1 MEKTWRWFGPKDKI
15 TLQMLRQIGVEGIVT
30 ALHDVPNGELW
41 KKEDIAHIRD
51 MVAEHGMRWSV
62 VESLPVCEAIKY
74 AGPERDAL
82 IETYIESL
90 RNLGEC
96 GIRTVCY
103 NFMPVLD
110 WARTDLAHPMEDG
123 TAALYFDYAR
133 FAYFDIR
140 ILRRPGAE
148 NDYPPAVLARVEALD
163 PVMTPEDRHALV
175 DSLIVKTQG
184 FVNGNISED
193 DAAPVEHFRQ
203 LLALYDGIDRDALR
217 ANLVYFLKAV
227 MPVCGEYG
235 INMCIH
241 PDDPPMP
248 VFGLPRIAGSAE
260 DIRFILDSVDDFHN
274 GLTFCAG
281 SLSAGAHND
290 VEAMAREFAP
300 RTHFVHLRTC
310 KLLGDGNFV
319 EAPHTAGRVNLVELI
334 RIFEA
339 GGRNLP
345 MRVDHGRTML
355 GDGDK
360 GYNPGYSFHGRML
373 ALGQVEGMMC
383 AVRDEMSRA
392 AAAAAVR

>member
-1 MEKTWRWFGPKDKI
+1 
-15 TLQMLRQIGVEGIVT
+15 
-30 ALHDVPNGELW
+30 
-41 KKEDIAHIRD
+41 
-51 MVAEHGMRWSV
+51 
-62 VESLPVCEAIKY
+62 
-74 AGPERDAL
+74 
-82 IETYIESL
+82 
-90 RNLGEC
+90 
-96 GIRTVCY
+96 
-103 NFMPVLD
+103 MPVLD

-140 ILRRPGAE
+140 ILRRLGAE

-392 AAAAAVR
+392 AAAVA